1 MESID
6 FVSISEWLKTTIPGI
21 VLLGAFGSVAG
32 VALLTLLN
40 KVTRTSYRLVSD
52 AFLNRFL
59 DLFLIY
65 VKAYLSARSNVFQ
78 LKNKSKDVEL
88 LAYYIK
94 VVSEKR
100 SSSMLAWLSFF
111 IIVLLFVI
119 TVTVYIKTL
128 VFFIAI
134 FFVVFHDS
142 ICWLVIQALMDNV
155 FHKEELDFA
164 KNTYS
169 DEHVAITELDLLLKE
184 RRANEKIKAEQLK
197 T

>member
-6 FVSISEWLKTTIPGI
+6 FVSISEWLKTTILGI

-32 VALLTLLN
+32 VALISLLN
-40 KVTRTSYRLVSD
+40 KVIKTSYRWVSD
-52 AFLNRFL
+52 AFLNRFF
-59 DLFLIY
+59 DLFLNY

-78 LKNKSKDVEL
+78 LKNKGKNVEL

-94 VVSEKR
+94 VDSEKCY
-100 SSSMLAWLSFF
+100 SGMLAWLSFF
-111 IIVLLFVI
+111 IVILLFVI
-119 TVTVYIKTL
+119 TGTVYIKTL

-134 FFVVFHDS
+134 FFVMVHDS
-142 ICWLVIQALMDNV
+142 ICWFAIQMLMDNV

-164 KNTYS
+164 KSTYS
-169 DEHVAITELDLLLKE
+169 DEHVAIMELDLLLKE
-184 RRANEKIKAEQLK
+184 HRASEQAKTEQLK